1 MSEPASVTKVD
12 WDIPDD
18 RRFLARLV
26 GPGASAAELWL
37 QFTFALGAAAALL
50 TAAIIQRWGWS
61 VTQLTVVAIL
71 AFDVAGGIVT
81 NTTSAGK
88 RWYHRP
94 GRTTW
99 HHFRF
104 VALHGCH
111 LAVVAV
117 AFFPSANQL
126 ALLGCSY
133 LLACAALQL
142 SVPVYLRR
150 PVAAVQTTVVIVL
163 AVYVFD
169 APPHLEWVLP
179 GLSLKLLMGYLPVEA
194 PFARSAAPV

>member
-1 MSEPASVTKVD
+1 MSERGSSIPID
-12 WDIPDD
+12 WHIPND
-18 RRFLARLV
+18 RRPLARLV
-26 GPGASAAELWL
+26 GPGATTAELSL
-37 QFTFALGAAAALL
+37 QFSFAFAAAAAV
-50 TAAIIQRWGWS
+50 TAGAILHQWGWS
-61 VTQLTVVAIL
+61 VSQVAVAAIL
-71 AFDVAGGIVT
+71 AFDIAGGIVT
-81 NTTSAGK
+81 NSTSAGK

-94 GRTTW
+94 GRSAG

-111 LAVVAV
+111 LAIVAV

-150 PVAAVQTTVVIVL
+150 PIAAMQTTVVIVL
-163 AVYVFD
+163 AEYVFD

-194 PFARSAAPV
+194 PFARNSASV